1 MPRVDHADSTIGSQG
16 SMAPDSKD
24 GLERWLVQVLALM
37 LGVVGRAAAAE
48 ERQTR
53 AQTRMA
59 ERMVGVKYVVE
70 DTGVLS

>member
-1 MPRVDHADSTIGSQG
+1 
-16 SMAPDSKD
+16 MAPDSKD
-24 GLERWLVQVLALM
+24 GLERWFVQVLALM

-48 ERQTR
+48 ERQAR

-70 DTGVLS
+70 DTVVLS